1 MSDTAASDLLRAD
14 HRKMEKH
21 LDALLDALK
30 HLSAE
35 RVAEIRRDF
44 AELEKLAE
52 IHFDQEERVYYPRVR
67 ALAPQVMDLM
77 EEQHGVVR
85 ETERGLHELLE
96 SFSDPATQRSL
107 DELHRIGIEFHD
119 AVEVHIIDE
128 EDQLLKLADRMLTTE
143 EQIALAAAMRK
154 VAGAES

>member
-21 LDALLDALK
+21 LDLLLDALK
-30 HLSAE
+30 HLGAE

-52 IHFDQEERVYYPRVR
+52 IHFEQEERVYYPRVR

-77 EEQHGVVR
+77 EEEHRVVR

-119 AVEVHIIDE
+119 AVEVHIIHE

>member
-1 MSDTAASDLLRAD
+1 MSNTAASDLLRAD

-30 HLSAE
+30 HLGAG

-44 AELEKLAE
+44 AAMEKLAE
-52 IHFDQEERVYYPRVR
+52 IHFELEERAYYPRVR
-67 ALAPQVMDLM
+67 ALAPKVMELM
-77 EEQHGVVR
+77 EEEHRVVR
-85 ETERGLHELLE
+85 ETENGLHELLE

-128 EDQLLKLADRMLTTE
+128 EDQLLKLADQTLTSE
-143 EQIALAAAMRK
+143 EQIALAATMQEIAASK
-154 VAGAES
+154 S

>member
-14 HRKMEKH
+14 HRKMEKY
-21 LDALLDALK
+21 LDSLLDALK

-44 AELEKLAE
+44 AAMEKLAE
-52 IHFDQEERVYYPRVR
+52 VHFELEERAYYPRVR
-67 ALAPQVMDLM
+67 ALAPKVMDLM
-77 EEQHGVVR
+77 ETEHSVVR
-85 ETERGLHELLE
+85 ETERGLRELLE

-128 EDQLLKLADRMLTTE
+128 EDQLLKLADQLLTLD
-143 EQIALAAAMRK
+143 EQRSLAAAMCK

>member
-1 MSDTAASDLLRAD
+1 MGDTAASDLLRAD

-21 LDALLDALK
+21 LDSLLDALK
-30 HLSAE
+30 HLGAE

-44 AELEKLAE
+44 GELEKLAE
-52 IHFDQEERVYYPRVR
+52 VHFKQEERVYYPRVR

-128 EDQLLKLADRMLTTE
+128 EDQLLKLADQLLTPD
-143 EQIALAAAMRK
+143 EQRSLGAAMRQ
-154 VAGAES
+154 VAGAEF